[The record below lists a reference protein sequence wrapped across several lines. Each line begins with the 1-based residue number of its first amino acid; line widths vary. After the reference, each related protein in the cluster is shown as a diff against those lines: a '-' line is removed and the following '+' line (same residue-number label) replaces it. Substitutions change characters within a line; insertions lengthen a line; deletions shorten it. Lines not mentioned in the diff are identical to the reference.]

1 MKITAGYHI
10 SRKETK
16 LVLLTAFQGTSSERL
31 INCFDNG
38 YQKLILENDKD
49 KSVKQLISVLES
61 RAIDWIISFGQ
72 KPVIKDKIYI
82 ELVGR
87 IGEKIYPSNFD
98 IDRLVCAFKSAD
110 IPVRL
115 SDNAGT
121 SFCNHIYAEG
131 LKYLTGSEQEA
142 NMVFLHIPFEKNIL
156 DFHDYSDRL
165 IQAMDS
171 FATQ

>member
-1 MKITAGYHI
+1 M
-10 SRKETK
+10 KETK

-31 INCFDNG
+31 IKCFDSA
-38 YQKLILENDKD
+38 YQKLILENDRD

-61 RAIDWIISFGQ
+61 RAVDWVISFGQ
-72 KPVIKDKIYI
+72 KPVIKDKVYI

-87 IGEKIYPSNFD
+87 IGEKIYRSGFD
-98 IDRLVCAFKSAD
+98 IDRLVCAFKNAG

-115 SDNAGT
+115 SENAGT

-131 LKYLTGSEQEA
+131 LKYMTEREQET
-142 NMVFLHIPFEKNIL
+142 NMVFLHIPFEKNIMN
-156 DFHDYSDRL
+156 FNDYSGRL